1 MTSTAINECCGEGE
15 WGIHHEPIFFHF
27 LIFEL
32 VHKKDIN
39 EVDFISVGQRVFV
52 FNDLLFSKQF

>member
-1 MTSTAINECCGEGE
+1 MKLKNKKI
-15 WGIHHEPIFFHF
+15 F

-32 VHKKDIN
+32 VHKKNIN